1 MTRRTLSSFL
11 VAALLAASGAAA
23 AELRWGLASDGEV
36 RRFAGELDAILRAPP
51 KPPQGSK
58 LTVLPDEETRRIL
71 ADDPDL
77 ERAWRSDPET
87 TLALIRRIRDAGGLQ
102 N

>member
-1 MTRRTLSSFL
+1 MTRRALAFLLVVAAL
-11 VAALLAASGAAA
+11 VAAGATA
-23 AELRWGLASDGEV
+23 AERRWGLASDGEV

-51 KPPQGSK
+51 RPPQGSK
-58 LTVLPDEETRRIL
+58 LAVLPDEVTRRIL
-71 ADDPDL
+71 AEDPDL

-87 TLALIRRIRDAGGLQ
+87 TLALIRRIRDAGGLR